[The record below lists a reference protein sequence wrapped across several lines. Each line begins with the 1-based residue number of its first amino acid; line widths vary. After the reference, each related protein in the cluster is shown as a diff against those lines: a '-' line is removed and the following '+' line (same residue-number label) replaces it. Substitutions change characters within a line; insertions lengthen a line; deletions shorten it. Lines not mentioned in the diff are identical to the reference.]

1 MLQVVIAFAEVSSNL
16 NATDDATTFL
26 CRSDSQIFFIKTTF
40 FVHLVTVCNQMKPGS
55 QIYNYILIFNKASDN
70 FYTVK
75 FT

>member
-1 MLQVVIAFAEVSSNL
+1 MLLMTPQHFYAVVTLKF
-16 NATDDATTFL
+16 
-26 CRSDSQIFFIKTTF
+26 FFIKTTF